1 MNAQKEGF
9 DFKPLNGGA
18 SNLEVHQFDGPRF
31 FKSKVPEFSNMWHDL
46 GGATE
51 IPKEHNLHEWVLAG
65 KPEKGDE
72 RDWVAKLAAE
82 REAKEAKEGGGGGGG
97 GEAANKA
104 QKAAVKEAQKPWS
117 D

>member
-51 IPKEHNLHEWVLAG
+51 IPKAHNLHEWVLAG

-72 RDWVAKLAAE
+72 CDWVAKLDAE
-82 REAKEAKEGGGGGGG
+82 REAKEAKEAEEAE
-97 GEAANKA
+97 EAARRRIRRRRRR
-104 QKAAVKEAQKPWS
+104 
-117 D
+117 